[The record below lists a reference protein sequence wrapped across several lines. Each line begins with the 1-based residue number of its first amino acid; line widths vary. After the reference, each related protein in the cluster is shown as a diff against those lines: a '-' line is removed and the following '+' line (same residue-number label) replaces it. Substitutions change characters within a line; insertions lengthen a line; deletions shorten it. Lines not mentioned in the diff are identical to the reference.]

1 MWPQASHEEED
12 DEEEEAEPA
21 RRVSEKD
28 KGFWLR
34 KLVRH
39 PFPATVP
46 ADSLCNACLLLE
58 ICWFSLRIEG
68 SGSDCCFP
76 FFFLKC
82 SSHR

>member
-28 KGFWLR
+28 KGFGLR

-76 FFFLKC
+76 FFF
-82 SSHR
+82 